1 MNSENK
7 LIEKDH
13 KINKLKDDDEANK
26 TQYMKGKDKMSLKVK
41 ITGFE

>member
-26 TQYMKGKDKMSLKVK
+26 T
-41 ITGFE
+41 